1 MLEIST
7 AKIARVIMLCR
18 EKGPDDPHLHDYIG
32 GLNDD
37 EKTNLVA
44 LMWVGRG
51 SFEPEE
57 LEEAKRQ
64 AVAEATAP
72 TEEYLMGIPALA
84 EHLEDGMDALGID
97 VADAEDHM

>member
-1 MLEIST
+1 MLDISNG
-7 AKIARVIMLCR
+7 KIVRIIMLSR
-18 EKGPDDPHLHDYIG
+18 ENGPHDRHLHDYIG

-37 EKTNLVA
+37 EKASLVA

-51 SFEPEE
+51 TFEADEI
-57 LEEAKRQ
+57 EEAKRQ
-64 AVAEATAP
+64 AMAEATAP

-84 EHLEDGMDALGID
+84 EYLEDGLDALGIS

>member
-7 AKIARVIMLCR
+7 GKIARIIMLSR
-18 EKGPDDPHLHDYIG
+18 ENGPDSRHMHDYIG

-37 EKTNLVA
+37 EKVSLVA

-51 SFEPEE
+51 TFDADEFED
-57 LEEAKRQ
+57 AKAQ
-64 AVAEATAP
+64 AAAEATAP

-84 EHLEDGMDALGID
+84 EYLEDGMDALGID

>member
-7 AKIARVIMLCR
+7 AKVARVIMLSR
-18 EKGPDDPHLHDYIG
+18 ENGPDDPHLHDDIG

-37 EKTNLVA
+37 EKVNLVA

-51 SFEPEE
+51 TFEPDD
-57 LEEAKRQ
+57 LADAKAQ
-64 AVAEATAP
+64 ARAEATAP

-84 EHLEDGMDALGID
+84 EYLEDGMDALGID

>member
-1 MLEIST
+1 MLDIST
-7 AKIARVIMLCR
+7 GKIVRIIMLSR
-18 EKGPDDPHLHDYIG
+18 ENGPDDRHLHDYIA

-37 EKTNLVA
+37 EKVGLVA

-51 SFEPEE
+51 TFDAEE
-57 LEEAKRQ
+57 LEDAKDQ
-64 AVAEATAP
+64 ARAEATAP

-84 EHLEDGMDALGID
+84 EYLEDGMDALGID